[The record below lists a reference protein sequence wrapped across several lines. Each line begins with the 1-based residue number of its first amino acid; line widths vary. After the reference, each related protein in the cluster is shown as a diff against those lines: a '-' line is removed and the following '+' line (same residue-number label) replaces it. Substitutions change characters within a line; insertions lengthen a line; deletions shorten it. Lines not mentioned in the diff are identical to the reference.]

1 MDRRTF
7 LINSGLLT
15 AAAAVSPAL
24 ASCEKRKSIPSG
36 GDVDVLVVGGGPG
49 GVCAAIAAARLGVSV
64 MILDSGN
71 CLGGMA
77 TKGLI
82 GPFMTCYDRYGEEQ
96 IIKGLFGEI
105 VDRLVE
111 NGWAVDP
118 AKVRWQTPYSAWI
131 KAGHDHVTPFEP
143 EGLKYLL
150 DVMVAEAGVKVLYH
164 SFCLDVVKKGNNISK
179 VTVVTKEGLKEISSK
194 VVIDAT
200 GDGDVAF
207 KAGVPC
213 DLGNPERDGAIQPTS
228 LFFRI
233 GNVDSAALEAD
244 VQKHLPEF
252 RRVNNVSYR
261 ALHWNVAEAEANGE
275 WDLARK
281 SVNIFKSVKDDEWV
295 VNCSRVRNIN
305 PTESESLTSGEI
317 EGRRQVQGLMRFFRK
332 YVAGCK
338 DAVLL
343 CSASTLGIRESR
355 HPHGQYILKAED
367 LIDGVTPE
375 DSIALASNS
384 VDVHG
389 GGDSPS
395 SSVYTVINARWY
407 GIPYRSL
414 VPLGVDNLLL
424 AGRDLSATSDA
435 AGAVRVMPPAMAM
448 GQAAGVAAALSVSKG
463 VAPGNLDFADIKAAL
478 LKQSVFL
485 GQ

>member
-24 ASCEKRKSIPSG
+24 TSCEKRKDIPSG
-36 GDVDVLVVGGGPG
+36 GDVDVLVVGGGPA
-49 GVCAAIAAARLGVSV
+49 GVCAAIAAARLGVRV

-105 VDRLVE
+105 VDRLVQ
-111 NGWAVDP
+111 NGWAIDP

-150 DVMVAEAGVKVLYH
+150 DVMASEAGVKVLYH
-164 SFCLDVVKKGNNISK
+164 SFCLDVVKKGDSISK
-179 VTVVTKEGLKEISSK
+179 VTVVTKEGLREISSK
-194 VVIDAT
+194 VIIDAT

-213 DLGNPERDGAIQPTS
+213 DLGNPEKRGSLQPTS

-233 GNVDSAALEAD
+233 GHVDSAALESD

-317 EGRRQVQGLMRFFRK
+317 EGRRQVQGLMHFFRK

-343 CSASTLGIRESR
+343 CSASTLGVRESR
-355 HPHGQYILKAED
+355 HPHGQYILKADD
-367 LIDGVTPE
+367 LISGATPE

-414 VPLGVDNLLL
+414 LPSGVDNLIL

-448 GQAAGVAAALSVSKG
+448 GQAAGIAAALSVTKAVS
-463 VAPGNLDFADIKAAL
+463 PGNLDFSDIKAAL

>member
-7 LINSGLLT
+7 LVNSGLLT

-24 ASCEKRKSIPSG
+24 TSCEKRKSIPSG

-49 GVCAAIAAARLGVSV
+49 GVCAAIAAARLGVRV

-111 NGWAVDP
+111 NGWAIDP

-164 SFCLDVVKKGNNISK
+164 AFCLDVVKKGNNISK

-194 VVIDAT
+194 IVIDAT

-233 GNVDSAALEAD
+233 GHVDSAALEAD

-281 SVNIFKSVKDDEWV
+281 SVNLFKSVKDDEWV
-295 VNCSRVRNIN
+295 INCSRVRNIN

-317 EGRRQVQGLMRFFRK
+317 EGRRQVQGLMHFFRK

-355 HPHGQYILKAED
+355 HLHGHYILKAED
-367 LIDGVTPE
+367 LISGITPE

-395 SSVYTVINARWY
+395 SSVYTVINAKWY

-463 VAPGNLDFADIKAAL
+463 VAPANLDFSDIKDAL
-478 LKQSVFL
+478 LKQNVFL
-485 GQ
+485 G

>member
-7 LINSGLLT
+7 LVNSGLLT

-24 ASCEKRKSIPSG
+24 TSCEKRKSIPSG

-49 GVCAAIAAARLGVSV
+49 GVCAAIAAARLGVRV

-111 NGWAVDP
+111 NGWAIDP

-164 SFCLDVVKKGNNISK
+164 AFCLDVVKKGNNISK

-194 VVIDAT
+194 IVIDAT

-233 GNVDSAALEAD
+233 GHVDSAALEAD

-281 SVNIFKSVKDDEWV
+281 SVNLFKSVKDDEWV
-295 VNCSRVRNIN
+295 INCSRVRNIN

-317 EGRRQVQGLMRFFRK
+317 EGRRQVQGLMHFFKK

-355 HPHGQYILKAED
+355 HPHGHYILKAED
-367 LIDGVTPE
+367 LISGITPE

-395 SSVYTVINARWY
+395 SSVYTVINAKWY

-463 VAPGNLDFADIKAAL
+463 VAPANLDFSDIKDAL
-478 LKQSVFL
+478 LKQNVFL
-485 GQ
+485 G

>member
-7 LINSGLLT
+7 LVNSGLLT

-24 ASCEKRKSIPSG
+24 TSCEKRKSIPSG

-49 GVCAAIAAARLGVSV
+49 GVCAAIAAARLGVRV

-111 NGWAVDP
+111 NGWAIDP

-164 SFCLDVVKKGNNISK
+164 AFCLDVVKKGNNISK

-194 VVIDAT
+194 IVIDAT

-233 GNVDSAALEAD
+233 GHVDSAALEAD

-281 SVNIFKSVKDDEWV
+281 SVNLFKSVKDDEWV
-295 VNCSRVRNIN
+295 INCSRVRNIN

-317 EGRRQVQGLMRFFRK
+317 EGRRQVQGLMHFFRK

-355 HPHGQYILKAED
+355 HPHGHYILKAED
-367 LIDGVTPE
+367 LISGITPE

-395 SSVYTVINARWY
+395 SSVYTVINAKWY

-463 VAPGNLDFADIKAAL
+463 VAPANLDFSDIKDAL
-478 LKQSVFL
+478 LKQNVFL
-485 GQ
+485 G